1 MLVKSGQK
9 KIELQKLGSQEPTKL
24 VKTSENL
31 PSFLDQPVVRQRL
44 LDFSLDLLPWQQGV
58 LQNSLAIKNSSLF
71 YKNVCLSVPRQ
82 NGKTEIIVARA
93 FIGLIFLSEKMVYSS
108 YREESAVAI
117 FYRMLDLIESSPE
130 SLRAYF
136 PELPSR
142 KVKEKVIVS
151 RDPHTNEI
159 LGRIRFITRK
169 GGAGR
174 GLSESLVFIDE
185 AQNLTAGENDSLSGT
200 IATFKNGQLWYF
212 GTPEPAEAGATL
224 GTSAQS
230 SQRGENLFGIIRK
243 NILKGL
249 PYSLWAE
256 WGIEKILP
264 KTEKSAWYIANPSL
278 GYSFPGGRGITE
290 EYLASRTADDLSFAV
305 EHLGFWSEQQR
316 DSVIDI
322 TSWDDLSIKK
332 EEIQV
337 FKSGKVSLAIKSS
350 VDDQKIYVTLASR
363 KKGSNEVFTEL
374 LKVFDLSSAWEAPF
388 WTFIEGF
395 VKSSK
400 CVSIAI
406 DGVFASSQV
415 KNILSQRGVW
425 KPNGPRFK
433 QGKILFVSTG
443 DLTSACSTLL
453 GSIKE
458 RKLFHAK
465 QPVVDQAIF
474 DTGKRSLKSGGFG
487 FYSISGKTDPA
498 LVESIALAVAEA
510 SKQRITQLESA
521 ESNQPLVTKFGN
533 VTKF

>member
-1 MLVKSGQK
+1 MAVKSIQK
-9 KIELQKLGSQEPTKL
+9 KIEIQKLGSQEPTKL
-24 VKTSENL
+24 VKTQEVL
-31 PSFLDQPVVRQRL
+31 PSFLDQPLVRQRL
-44 LDFSLDLLPWQQGV
+44 LDFSLDLLPWQQSV

-82 NGKTEIIVARA
+82 NGKTEIIIARA

-142 KVKEKVIVS
+142 KVKDKVIVS
-151 RDPHTNEI
+151 KDPHTNEI

-200 IATFKNGQLWYF
+200 IATFKNGQMWYF

-230 SQRGENLFGIIRK
+230 SQRGENLFGKIRK

-249 PYSLWAE
+249 PYSLWME
-256 WGIEKILP
+256 WGTEKLVPRTEKI
-264 KTEKSAWYIANPSL
+264 AWYIANPSL

-290 EYLASRTADDLSFAV
+290 EFLESRTADDLSFAV

-322 TSWDDLSIKK
+322 TSWEDLKIKK
-332 EEIQV
+332 EEALS
-337 FKSGKVSLAIKSS
+337 FKSGKVSIAVKSS
-350 VDDQKIYVTLASR
+350 IDDKKLYVILAAR
-363 KKGSNEVFTEL
+363 KRGSTEIFTEL
-374 LKVFDLSSAWEAPF
+374 LKTFDLSTAWEAPF
-388 WTFIEGF
+388 WVFMKDF

-400 CVSIAI
+400 CVSIVV
-406 DGVFASSQV
+406 DGILASAQI
-415 KNILSQRGVW
+415 KNILSQQGIW
-425 KPNGPRFK
+425 KPNGARFK
-433 QGKILFVSTG
+433 QGKITFAGTS
-443 DLTSACSTLL
+443 DLTSSCSSFL
-453 GSIKE
+453 GAIKE
-458 RKLFHAK
+458 KNIFHAG
-465 QPVVDQAIF
+465 QEVVDLMVF

-487 FYSISGKTDPA
+487 FYSISGKNDASLIEA
-498 LVESIALAVAEA
+498 LALAVAEA
-510 SKQRITQLESA
+510 SKQRITPTE
-521 ESNQPLVTKFGN
+521 NTNTVTNITKFNN